1 MEKETSG
8 EAKPSARE
16 FVIPV
21 GLLKMFQGDVRIQPV
36 NHHTTGYIMFDLE
49 MLVSV
54 LKEQD
59 LDKRMALANQ
69 IQNFSKAGGNLIMLQ
84 R

>member
-1 MEKETSG
+1 MEKETSKV
-8 EAKPSARE
+8 AMPSARE

-21 GLLKMFQGDVRIQPV
+21 GLMKAFQNDVRIHPV
-36 NHHTTGYIMFDLE
+36 IDHTKGYIIFDLE

-54 LKEQD
+54 LKEKD

-69 IQNFSKAGGNLIMLQ
+69 IQNFSKAGGDLVMLQ